1 MKVNQRINDPLVLL
15 IDGHLTSFRGL
26 LLLSGGK
33 CGVRGRGFPRPR
45 CGAGGGPAAAT
56 PRSRTHG
63 PYLAGPNPT
72 AVGRLAARAAVSS
85 GDTELQA
92 APLLNWE
99 IDLIN

>member
-26 LLLSGGK
+26 LLVSEAS
-33 CGVRGRGFPRPR
+33 GVRVRGFPRPR

-92 APLLNWE
+92 APLLKWE